1 MAWWT
6 NCVGNKGVMLKSDA
20 AVETQVAL
28 RCSKLVHSGC
38 FLAHQR
44 ALQKTLNFHYKDQPV
59 NIFFL
64 EVISV
69 F

>member
-1 MAWWT
+1 
-6 NCVGNKGVMLKSDA
+6 MLKSDA